1 MSDLALIAIG
11 VVAAVLFGALAIYL
25 SVYKTPAS
33 DKMINILVVAAQ
45 KLLDAAVVA
54 LVKQMEK
61 EAVKT
66 SARDTFDPVPEIRM
80 ASLQDVADALH
91 NWRVKK

>member
-11 VVAAVLFGALAIYL
+11 VAAAVLFGALAIYL
-25 SVYKTPAS
+25 SVYKTPSS

-45 KLLDAAVVA
+45 KLLDAAVRA

-66 SARDTFDPVPEIRM
+66 SARDTFDPVPEMRM
-80 ASLQDVADALH
+80 AGLQDVADALH
-91 NWRVKK
+91 NWRVRK

>member
-1 MSDLALIAIG
+1 MIDWLSVGIG
-11 VVAAVLFGALAIYL
+11 VAAAILFGALAIYL
-25 SVYKTPAS
+25 AVYKTPSS
-33 DKMINILVVAAQ
+33 DKVIAALVAAAQ
-45 KLLDAAVVA
+45 KLLDAAVKA

-66 SARDTFDPVPEIRM
+66 SARDTFDPVPEARM

-91 NWRVKK
+91 NWRAKK